1 MTKVISRNAAV
12 PLLVLA
18 AWCLVSAS
26 VLAEQKAAPGE
37 MPGKSWVGQ
46 NNSANP
52 QPKPANGAPF
62 KAAVAPRPVRSTAQW
77 LARLRQASN
86 ASAYTG
92 TYVVWSA
99 PGTLASSRIWHAS
112 SGDVRVERVDA
123 LSGQP
128 RSTYRVT
135 DRRGSNVETFL
146 SAERVLRIDSSNPPG
161 GGAGFP
167 NLPDAI
173 RGVSP
178 ANYYDARQKGQERV
192 AGFMADVVQFVPRD
206 DLRYGYRVWSEQR
219 TGLVIKQQ
227 TLDEH
232 GRVLE
237 QVAFSSLTFDAPFNV
252 TSLLRGMYRTRGWRV
267 EHVVRE
273 PTVAAAEGW
282 RIGEPAAQPVPGF
295 ALQHCYR
302 QSSVPVR
309 VTTAQAESTPAND
322 SAPSSNNNSEGA
334 VNQDQVADLR
344 WFQCVFSDGLA
355 AVSVFI
361 EPYDAARRESY
372 HEGQSADAGATHLLA
387 RHVGDTGWVTVVGEV
402 PHQTLKRFAQEVS
415 RLQ

>member
-1 MTKVISRNAAV
+1 M
-12 PLLVLA
+12 LVLA

-26 VLAEQKAAPGE
+26 VLAEQKAASGE
-37 MPGKSWVGQ
+37 MPGKSWAGQ
-46 NNSANP
+46 DDSANA
-52 QPKPANGAPF
+52 QPKPANGAPS
-62 KAAVAPRPVRSTAQW
+62 KAAVAPRPTRSTAQW
-77 LARLRQASN
+77 LARLRQAAST
-86 ASAYTG
+86 SAYTG

-112 SGDVRVERVDA
+112 KGDVRVERVDA

-146 SAERVLRIDSSNPPG
+146 SAERVLRIDSSDPPG
-161 GGAGFP
+161 GGGGFP
-167 NLPDAI
+167 HLPDVSQ
-173 RGVSP
+173 GVSP
-178 ANYYDARQKGQERV
+178 ANYYDARHKGQERV

-227 TLDEH
+227 TLDEN

-237 QVAFSSLTFDAPFNV
+237 QAAFSSLTFDAPFNV
-252 TSLLRGMYRTRGWRV
+252 TTLLRGMYRTRGWRV

-273 PTVAAAEGW
+273 PTTAAAEGW
-282 RIGEPAAQPVPGF
+282 RISEPGAQPVPGF
-295 ALQHCYR
+295 ALQHCYH
-302 QSSVPVR
+302 QSSVSVR
-309 VTTAQAESTPAND
+309 VTDAQAENAPA
-322 SAPSSNNNSEGA
+322 SEPAPSASNNSGGA
-334 VNQDQVADLR
+334 ASQDQMADSR

-402 PHQTLKRFAQEVS
+402 PPQTLKRFAQEVS